1 MTHPA
6 ILILAAGSAAR
17 MRGTDKLLEP
27 VSGQPLLRRQAEM
40 ALSLVP
46 HVIVTHRNPD
56 PERLA
61 ALHGLTLH
69 LVPVL
74 DAAEGMAASLRAGA
88 AKAMALN
95 AAGLMILPG
104 DMPDL
109 TRDDLARLIAAF
121 DQAPEMIH
129 RAAAADGRPGHPV
142 LIPGDLIS
150 ELSLLTGDLGAKS
163 MLARYKTRIRLHK
176 LPEDHAL
183 IDLDTPEAWAAWRR
197 LRGE

>member
-69 LVPVL
+69 LVPVM

-95 AAGLMILPG
+95 ARGLMILPG

-121 DQAPEMIH
+121 DQDPENIH
-129 RAAAADGRPGHPV
+129 RAAAADGQPGHPV
-142 LIPGDLIS
+142 LLPRDLIP
-150 ELSLLTGDLGAKS
+150 ELSQLTGDGGAKS
-163 MLARYKTRIRLHK
+163 MLARHSPRIRLH
-176 LPEDHAL
+176 PMPDDHAL
-183 IDLDTPEAWAAWRR
+183 TDLDTPEEWAAWRAS
-197 LRGE
+197 RGE